1 MSSDAGPPTYL
12 DSFEDYATPG
22 VFGLVQPDAAPFR
35 ASPTWMST
43 HLIGQ
48 PSSIS
53 STSTGLSSTP
63 PDSTFVPPSLL
74 ARYQPSAPAEFEKL
88 FCGGLADRQIDDFA
102 KACKKNKGLSQ
113 RAFQ

>member
-22 VFGLVQPDAAPFR
+22 VFGLVQPDAPPFR

-63 PDSTFVPPSLL
+63 PDSTFVPPSLI
-74 ARYQPSAPAEFEKL
+74 ARYQPSAPASPTH
-88 FCGGLADRQIDDFA
+88 CGTLQQL
-102 KACKKNKGLSQ
+102 NLEPQ
-113 RAFQ
+113 RTSFLCAFQGSVS